1 MWAHLVTRARREGA
15 TWTLACAGMALPTL
29 ASTVSWLTARYPGDP
44 FDVQAEVLTGFL
56 GAVASVDLDRPHVLA
71 RLRWAAYRAGIT
83 ALFEALDAP
92 TPLPPGYRSA
102 PPRPP
107 WGHPDLVLA
116 RAVRE
121 GVLTRT
127 EADVIG
133 ATRLEDL
140 PIGRWAADRPD
151 ITVPSAYKMRR
162 RAERRLAD
170 YLRRGETP
178 SESTD
183 PVGEHVTTHLT
194 SLTPTS
200 TPPSEQPSP
209 NVVALRRRT
218 RSGQSKKVAGAV
230 SKKGPDSGLFQ
241 CGRSTRP
248 TGSRDL
254 GGAPMR
260 LIPHPRRRGPAPTRP
275 TTPLTPTVRR
285 GPRQAGRRGR
295 RLLTI
300 GTTVAVCLMIAWPAH
315 AQPPVVV
322 AAEDSLDAVLDNIR
336 NWIMGIAA
344 TLATVML
351 SIGGV
356 IRMMAGGD
364 PGEIERS
371 NRAFKSAAWGYG
383 IAALAPLIV
392 EILKGIV
399 GE

>member
-1 MWAHLVTRARREGA
+1 MTATEQADQAEAAGRQLPLDTARECFGWLVTGPHPLALDGRDFAGLPDRTIPLDELRDRLLRRRCPKAARDAVWAHLVTRARREGA

-92 TPLPPGYRSA
+92 TPLPLGYRSA

-241 CGRSTRP
+241 CGRSTPDRP
-248 TGSRDL
+248 EAETSEV
-254 GGAPMR
+254 
-260 LIPHPRRRGPAPTRP
+260 PRCA
-275 TTPLTPTVRR
+275 
-285 GPRQAGRRGR
+285 
-295 RLLTI
+295 
-300 GTTVAVCLMIAWPAH
+300 
-315 AQPPVVV
+315 
-322 AAEDSLDAVLDNIR
+322 
-336 NWIMGIAA
+336 
-344 TLATVML
+344 
-351 SIGGV
+351 
-356 IRMMAGGD
+356 
-364 PGEIERS
+364 
-371 NRAFKSAAWGYG
+371 
-383 IAALAPLIV
+383 
-392 EILKGIV
+392 
-399 GE
+399 

>member
-1 MWAHLVTRARREGA
+1 
-15 TWTLACAGMALPTL
+15 
-29 ASTVSWLTARYPGDP
+29 
-44 FDVQAEVLTGFL
+44 
-56 GAVASVDLDRPHVLA
+56 
-71 RLRWAAYRAGIT
+71 
-83 ALFEALDAP
+83 
-92 TPLPPGYRSA
+92 
-102 PPRPP
+102 
-107 WGHPDLVLA
+107 
-116 RAVRE
+116 
-121 GVLTRT
+121 
-127 EADVIG
+127 
-133 ATRLEDL
+133 
-140 PIGRWAADRPD
+140 
-151 ITVPSAYKMRR
+151 
-162 RAERRLAD
+162 
-170 YLRRGETP
+170 
-178 SESTD
+178 
-183 PVGEHVTTHLT
+183 
-194 SLTPTS
+194 
-200 TPPSEQPSP
+200 
-209 NVVALRRRT
+209 
-218 RSGQSKKVAGAV
+218 
-230 SKKGPDSGLFQ
+230 
-241 CGRSTRP
+241 
-248 TGSRDL
+248 
-254 GGAPMR
+254 MR